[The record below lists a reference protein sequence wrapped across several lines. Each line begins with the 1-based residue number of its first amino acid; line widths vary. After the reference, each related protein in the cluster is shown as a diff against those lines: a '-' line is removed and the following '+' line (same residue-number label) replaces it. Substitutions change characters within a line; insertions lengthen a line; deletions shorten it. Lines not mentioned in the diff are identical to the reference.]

1 MNLLK
6 CIFNLKDERLFDCL
20 GNMIIRDSDSRVTKI
35 VKDAWNKVS
44 EDEFIAMF
52 SATKE
57 VYKKRVI
64 KYGDP
69 YMNSP
74 LAKLGKMLSGIN

>member
-1 MNLLK
+1 MNQLRHSFYK
-6 CIFNLKDERLFDCL
+6 KERLFDCL
-20 GNMIIRDSDSRVTKI
+20 GNMIIRDSDSRVTQI
-35 VKDAWNKVS
+35 VKDTWNKVS
-44 EDEFIAMF
+44 EEEFIDMF

-57 VYKKRVI
+57 LYRERVI

-74 LAKLGKMLSGIN
+74 LAKIGKFLKNF